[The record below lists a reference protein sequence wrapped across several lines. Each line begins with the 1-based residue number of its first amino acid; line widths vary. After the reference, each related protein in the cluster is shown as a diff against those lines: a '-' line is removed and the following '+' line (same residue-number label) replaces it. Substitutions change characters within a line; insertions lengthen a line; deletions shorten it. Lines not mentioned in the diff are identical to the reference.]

1 METKIQAL
9 HFGAT
14 EQLQEFIQ
22 KKSAKL
28 EKVYDQIQTVDVV
41 LKVVKPE
48 TAMNKQACITVK
60 TSNGDFYADKT
71 CDTFEQA
78 VDDSLAALSKQLQK
92 MKEKQRDN

>member
-9 HFGAT
+9 HFNAT
-14 EQLQEFIQ
+14 EQLQAFIQ
-22 KKSAKL
+22 KKCAKL

-48 TAMNKQACITVK
+48 TSQNKQACITVK
-60 TSNGDFYADKT
+60 SASGDCYADKT

-78 VDDSLAALSKQLQK
+78 VDDSLAALVKQLQK
-92 MKEKQRDN
+92 MKEKQREN